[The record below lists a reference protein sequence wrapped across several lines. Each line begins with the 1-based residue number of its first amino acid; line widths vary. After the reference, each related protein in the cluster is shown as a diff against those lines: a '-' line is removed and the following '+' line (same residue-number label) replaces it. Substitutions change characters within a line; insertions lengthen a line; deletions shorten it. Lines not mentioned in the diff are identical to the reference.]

1 LEAKPTWINH
11 FTLKQCGSHVD
22 FGNVLWFAFSIPPGS
37 LSLAKYP
44 VLLINYI
51 LGAVSIPLPNAGS
64 RNLYNDPLARQCF
77 IRYSTTSE
85 SETIMNK

>member
-1 LEAKPTWINH
+1 MW
-11 FTLKQCGSHVD
+11 FT
-22 FGNVLWFAFSIPPGS
+22 FSIPPPPGS
-37 LSLAKYP
+37 LSLAKYH

-77 IRYSTTSE
+77 KTYSTTSE
-85 SETIMNK
+85 SETKMNK